1 MTRSLI
7 QQQQPSTSYTQGSSQ
22 TNGAGMYPSLP
33 QQVPQPGQSQ
43 LQQVLQR
50 LSSPSMQVPA
60 YRSGS
65 SYSLWQLVG
74 LVKDPSLHPTV
85 MQAGILPTLT
95 ALLLDSSLEECQVHA
110 ACVLQRLAVR
120 SPTNCEAIC
129 KAGAI
134 SALVQM
140 LSAGKPGVRTA
151 SASCLCLLGWNSNTV
166 KSEIIFSMCKAAK
179 ESSGQISCIPPLLPL
194 FMGGSKPEVEAAS
207 ACLHMLS
214 AAASADVLATFEL
227 DHSNLAQHLCKAL
240 DSGTP
245 ATAFAAAETLK
256 AIAQSAAN
264 KAEVVQQ
271 LLLLMQ
277 SGCPPGQADAAKLCW
292 ELCCACG
299 TSHNPAMSA
308 AIASMPAL
316 MPALTSSLNSTDNSV
331 AVSALGLVHVLT
343 LEATKAQNSFANPVN
358 VDTVRLQIVAQ
369 TPALQVIERMLQSTG
384 KRVDPGHTHAAQI
397 CRPAVCLL
405 TTLT

>member
-1 MTRSLI
+1 
-7 QQQQPSTSYTQGSSQ
+7 
-22 TNGAGMYPSLP
+22 MYPSIP
-33 QQVPQPGQSQ
+33 QQVPQPAQSQ
-43 LQQVLQR
+43 LQQILQR

-65 SYSLWQLVG
+65 SYSLWQLVA
-74 LVKDPSLHPTV
+74 LVKDPSLHATV
-85 MQAGILPTLT
+85 MQAGVLPTLI

-129 KAGAI
+129 KAGAV
-134 SALVQM
+134 SALMQM
-140 LSAGKPGVRTA
+140 LSADKPAVRTA
-151 SASCLCLLGWNSNTV
+151 AASCLCLLGWNSNTV
-166 KSEIIFSMCKAAK
+166 KSEVIFSMCKAAK

-194 FMGGSKPEVEAAS
+194 FTAGSKPEVEAAS

-227 DHSNLAQHLCKAL
+227 DQTNLAQHLCRAL

-256 AIAQSAAN
+256 AIAQLAAN

-277 SGCPPGQADAAKLCW
+277 SGCPPGQADAANLCW
-292 ELCCACG
+292 ELCCAG
-299 TSHNPAMSA
+299 ATSHNPAMSA
-308 AIASMPAL
+308 AISSLPSLMAAL
-316 MPALTSSLNSTDNSV
+316 NSSLNSTDKSV
-331 AVSALGLVHVLT
+331 AVSSLGLVHVLA
-343 LEATKAQNSFANPVN
+343 LENSKAHNSFANPVN
-358 VDTVRLQIVAQ
+358 VDTVRLQLVAQ
-369 TPALQVIERMLQSTG
+369 TPTLQVIERMLQSTG
-384 KRVDPGHTHAAQI
+384 SCANLSYAHALAI
-397 CRPAVCLL
+397 SLYNISLP
-405 TTLT
+405 